1 MNTQRFF
8 TLLSFLTFSVLGFAQ
23 VHSSGAYESFI
34 TTQQQ
39 KHHIQELTSPK
50 TAGRAAGT
58 IGAAIAGEY
67 IEKEFA
73 KYGLREWRTKYKHE
87 FQIHPDKK
95 AKPGTP
101 PLTGNNIIGY
111 IPAQQSAADYIIIGA
126 HYDHMG
132 MLNGRLFPGADDNA
146 SGIAV
151 LLELAKAFSQMAKH
165 EAIHKNIV
173 FVAFDANN
181 MNNAGSKDFVNNLH
195 IFPERINCMINIDQI
210 GSNLAPPGADSNY
223 LLILGNDKLDYW
235 AAEQLSLCNKISEDT
250 LNLDFTYY
258 NSKSFYDIFYR
269 LSDQRLFTEKE
280 IPALLFTSG
289 ITKLTNKETDD
300 FSHISFDVLDKR
312 IKLIYK
318 FVYQMLNRK

>member
-1 MNTQRFF
+1 MNTQRIF
-8 TLLSFLTFSVLGFAQ
+8 TLLYFLSLSVIGFAQ
-23 VHSSGAYESFI
+23 VHSSGTYESFI
-34 TTQQQ
+34 SIPQQ

-67 IEKEFA
+67 IESEFA

-87 FQIHPDKK
+87 FQILPDKK

-101 PLTGNNIIGY
+101 PLKGNNIIGY
-111 IPAQQSAADYIIIGA
+111 IPAQKPAADYIIIGA

-132 MLNGRLFPGADDNA
+132 MLNGRLFSGADDNA
-146 SGIAV
+146 SGVTV
-151 LLELAKAFSQMAKH
+151 LLELAKAFSQMAKD
-165 EAIHKNIV
+165 ETITKNIV

-181 MNNAGSKDFVNNLH
+181 LNNAGCRDFVNNLH

-210 GSNLAPPGADSNY
+210 GSNLAPPGTNPNY
-223 LLILGNDKLDYW
+223 LLVLGADKLDDW
-235 AAEQLSLCNKISEDT
+235 TREQITLCNKISEDT
-250 LNLDFTYY
+250 LDLDFTYY

-289 ITKLTNKETDD
+289 ITKLTNKESDD
-300 FSHISFDVLDKR
+300 TSHISFEVLNKR
-312 IKLIYK
+312 IKFIYK
-318 FVYQMLNRK
+318 FVYQMLNKK